1 MADPF
6 LVPAVRDGDAASHP
20 LTQGVLYLDAYL
32 VKFDIGG
39 PVPADERFFRYR
51 RVFLG
56 ARS

>member
-1 MADPF
+1 M
-6 LVPAVRDGDAASHP
+6 RDGDAASHP
-20 LTQGVLYLDAYL
+20 LTQGVLYIDAYL

-51 RVFLG
+51 RVFLV

>member
-20 LTQGVLYLDAYL
+20 LTQGVLYLED
-32 VKFDIGG
+32 DGG
-39 PVPADERFFRYR
+39 KGDMGVHVPADERFFRYR